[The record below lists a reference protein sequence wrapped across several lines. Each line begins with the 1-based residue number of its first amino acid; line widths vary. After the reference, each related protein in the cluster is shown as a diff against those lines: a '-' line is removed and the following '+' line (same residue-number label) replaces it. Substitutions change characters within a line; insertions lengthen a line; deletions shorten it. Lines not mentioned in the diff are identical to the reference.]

1 MKKWQFA
8 VCLVLTAAAGP
19 GFAEPTRVGLEF
31 GNPSGVIV
39 IRPAPLDIKIGYDF
53 TGVGSREGGDD
64 YLQVSCDYRFL
75 DRYPLADVLSL
86 YVAGGGYV
94 RILTAAA
101 QDNVVLGGRL
111 PVGLQVFVADGLVEV
126 FVELVPTV
134 TLLPTIVAFDDWQ
147 GFIGFTVPVSA
158 FKPKK

>member
-1 MKKWQFA
+1 MRKWLFGI
-8 VCLVLTAAAGP
+8 CLVLAAAA
-19 GFAEPTRVGLEF
+19 GFAEPTRVGLEL

-53 TGVGSREGGDD
+53 TGVASREGGSD
-64 YLQVSCDYRFL
+64 YVQVSCDYRFV
-75 DRYPLADVLSL
+75 DRYPLTSDLSL
-86 YVAGGGYV
+86 YVAGGGYLRV
-94 RILTAAA
+94 LTTDT
-101 QDNVVLGGRL
+101 QDNFVLGARL
-111 PVGLQVFVADGLVEV
+111 PVGLQVFVSGGMVEI

-147 GFIGFTVPVSA
+147 GFIGCTVPVSA